1 MTWTKILW
9 TIFNGILVAQLQ
21 KLKPG
26 VRDQV
31 SAVDNRGSVDPMDD
45 ADLAC
50 ERSQK
55 EYHLTMRQHNSRTV
69 REILDAL
76 QRLGAGLYGICDE
89 CGGRIDLERLKAQ
102 PTASVCIACKK
113 ELEAEERKNFQA
125 S

>member
-1 MTWTKILW
+1 MDQNTLET
-9 TIFNGILVAQLQ
+9 FNGILVAQLQ
-21 KLKPG
+21 QLKPG
-26 VRDQV
+26 VRDQL
-31 SAVDNRGSVDPMDD
+31 SAVDTKGSIDPMDD

-55 EYHLTMRQHNSRTV
+55 EYYLTMRQHNSRSV

-76 QRLGAGLYGICDE
+76 QRLVAGLYGICDE
-89 CGGRIDLERLKAQ
+89 CGTPIDLERLKAQ

-113 ELEAEERKNFQA
+113 ELEAEAKKNFQA

>member
-1 MTWTKILW
+1 MDQNTLET
-9 TIFNGILVAQLQ
+9 FNGILVAQLQ
-21 KLKPG
+21 QLKPG
-26 VRDQV
+26 VRDQL
-31 SAVDNRGSVDPMDD
+31 SAVDTKGSIDPMDD

-55 EYHLTMRQHNSRTV
+55 EYYLTMRQHNSRSV

-76 QRLGAGLYGICDE
+76 QRLVAGLYGICDE
-89 CGGRIDLERLKAQ
+89 CGTPIDLERLKAQ

-113 ELEAEERKNFQA
+113 ELEAEARKNFQA